1 MNADTPPTGS
11 MRSREK
17 VTVALDELQSAIVDC
32 SQDAILIKNLCGIIQ
47 AWNPAAERLFGYAPA
62 EIVGKSIRLLIPPD
76 RIKEEAMILRRLHN
90 GEPIK
95 HFETIRRRKDGSSV
109 EVSISITPVRGANG
123 KIQGA
128 AKIIHDISERK
139 TAEAAIREHEQR
151 LRAIV
156 QTAVDAIVTIDERGI
171 IESANPATE
180 RLFGYRLEEMVG
192 KNVSMLMPQPFR
204 REHNGYIE
212 AFVRTGEARIIG
224 IGREV
229 TGLRKDGTTFPMS
242 LSVSEVQLHEKRLFT
257 GMIHDLTNRRQL
269 EVQLLQAAA
278 NEQRRIGQDIHDG
291 LCQDLIGLAFGA
303 EMAGRRLAA
312 AGSGEAATVQKLAAS
327 IREAA
332 GQARQLS
339 HGLNPVDLKAGGLP
353 LALEGLAD
361 KIRESFHIRCAF
373 RWDGKAQVHDDAAAT
388 HLYRI
393 AQEAMSNSLKHGK
406 ARRIVIDL
414 HAEDGRVMLII
425 SDDGVGLPPKIL
437 AQRHIIGTEEGS
449 PAGSTGIG
457 VPGMRYRANL
467 MGGLFD
473 IRPGRDAG
481 TVVSCSVPI
490 HSKEVAPRKRREA

>member
-1 MNADTPPTGS
+1 
-11 MRSREK
+11 MRSRLK

-47 AWNPAAERLFGYAPA
+47 AWNPAAERLFGYTPA
-62 EIVGKSIRLLIPPD
+62 EVIGKSVRLLIPPD
-76 RIKEEAMILRRLHN
+76 RIKEEAMILRKLHA

-95 HFETIRRRKDGSSV
+95 HYETVRLRKDGSLV
-109 EVSISITPVRGANG
+109 DVSISVSPVRGANG
-123 KIQGA
+123 KVQGA
-128 AKIIHDISERK
+128 AKIIRDISERR
-139 TAEAAIREHEQR
+139 TAEAAILEREQR

-156 QTAVDAIVTIDERGI
+156 QTAVDAIITIDDHGL

-180 RLFGYRLEEMVG
+180 RLFGYSLDEMVG

-212 AFVRTGEARIIG
+212 AYLRTGEAQIIG

-229 TGLRKDGTTFPMS
+229 TGLRKDGSIFPMS
-242 LSVSEVQLHEKRLFT
+242 LSVSEVPLQGNRLFT
-257 GMIHDLTNRRQL
+257 GIIHDLSNRRQL
-269 EVQLLQAAA
+269 EVQLLQASVS
-278 NEQRRIGQDIHDG
+278 EQRRIGQDIHDG

-303 EMAGRRLAA
+303 EMAARRLGA
-312 AGSGEAATVQKLAAS
+312 AGSDEAKTVQKLAAS
-327 IREAA
+327 IRESA

-361 KIRESFHIRCAF
+361 KIRESFSVRCAL
-373 RWDGKAQVHDDAAAT
+373 RWDGKVHMPDDAAAT

-393 AQEAMSNSLKHGK
+393 AQEAIGNSLKHGK
-406 ARRIVIDL
+406 AKRIVIDL
-414 HAEDGRVMLII
+414 HSEDGRVVLTIT
-425 SDDGVGLPPKIL
+425 DDGVGLPAKMVAL
-437 AQRHIIGTEEGS
+437 RHVIGTEEGN

-473 IRPGRDAG
+473 IRPGRDGG
-481 TVVSCSVPI
+481 TVVSCSVPV
-490 HSKEVAPRKRREA
+490 HGKETAVRRRREG